1 VDFLRRKCGTC
12 PLQGPNHNPRLSRF
26 VLFLLVNGILSQEE
40 GRHWVETRWRRYD
53 GIRSNYI
60 ERRVALLCLVR
71 PQFLT
76 AAEPAI
82 QTQKSNRRYRKT
94 LGIRRGEIVTFCAGS
109 GIGKSQICREIAY
122 HLLLQGETVGYVALE
137 EAVKRSALGFMSLAI
152 NQPLHL
158 SDQEIDAEQFKSAFD
173 DTLGTQRVFFLVEP
187 VCLA

>member
-1 VDFLRRKCGTC
+1 MRSKNVFQVYNWPEGPWPLQIKERPRTVDFLRRKCGTC

-40 GRHWVETRWRRYD
+40 GRHWVETRWHRYD
-53 GIRSNYI
+53 GILSNYI

-94 LGIRRGEIVTFCAGS
+94 LGIRRREMPLCENGKRVTVEVGS
-109 GIGKSQICREIAY
+109 HVVFGGGVLGMGR
-122 HLLLQGETVGYVALE
+122 GLE
-137 EAVKRSALGFMSLAI
+137 
-152 NQPLHL
+152 
-158 SDQEIDAEQFKSAFD
+158 
-173 DTLGTQRVFFLVEP
+173 
-187 VCLA
+187 